1 MNRPRNLAFEAW
13 VDEARAQDILAAAV
27 ARGAQLRGGAV
38 EKVGPCPACGGRD
51 RFSVN
56 MRKRVFHCRH
66 GQRGGDVIA
75 MVEYLDGVDFIKAC
89 EILTGRPPPRGEAM
103 SDAARAQLAREQ
115 EERRAQA
122 AAQEKTKNQAQEHY
136 RLEER
141 KKAHR
146 AWNAAGPAAGSAV
159 EQYLEKRGLVLPA
172 RAHLRCAPKY
182 PFFMPA
188 GRGFRK
194 LGAAPAML
202 AAITGPDGAFMG
214 LHQTWIGLS
223 QANGKAVFTC
233 PETGEVQPS
242 KKIRGSHRG
251 GKIELV
257 RVDEPVRLFV
267 GEGIE
272 TVLSVW
278 LALLDAGSPLVKG
291 AAFWSGVSLG
301 NMAGPAVESVTH
313 PTATRTDKAGRAR
326 RVKVPG
332 EQPDMSAPAIPVP
345 DSVSELFLLG
355 DGDSETFFTRMA
367 LKRAARRF
375 AQTGRV
381 VRAAWAAPGGDFND
395 MLMEGADG

>member
-13 VDEARAQDILAAAV
+13 VDEARAQDILAEAV
-27 ARGAQLRGGAV
+27 ARGAQLKGGAV

-75 MVEYLDGVDFIKAC
+75 MVEYLDGVDFMKAC

-103 SDAARAQLAREQ
+103 SDAERAQLAREQ
-115 EERRAQA
+115 EERRAKA

-146 AWNAAGPAAGSAV
+146 AWNAAGPAAGSAA
-159 EQYLEKRGLVLPA
+159 EGYLEKRGLVLPE
-172 RAHLRCAPKY
+172 RAHLRCAPEY

-194 LGAAPAML
+194 LGVAPAML

-214 LHQTWIGLS
+214 LHQTWIDLTQG
-223 QANGKAVFTC
+223 NGKAAFNC
-233 PETGEVQPS
+233 PDTGEVQPA
-242 KKIRGSHRG
+242 KKMRGSHRG

-257 RVDEPVRLFV
+257 RVKDPVRLFV

-278 LALLDAGSPLVKG
+278 LALHGAGSPLCEG
-291 AAFWSGVSLG
+291 AAFWSSASLS
-301 NMAGPAVESVTH
+301 NLAGPAVESVTH

-332 EQPDMSAPAIPVP
+332 EQPDMSAPAMPVP
-345 DSVSELFLLG
+345 DSVEELILLG

-375 AQTGRV
+375 ARPGRM

-395 MLMEGADG
+395 MLMGGADG